1 VNPALGLLSLLGIGG
16 RRAPKPQ
23 PAAPPLGAE
32 FAALLQQARRGDL
45 SSDLPVSISKNA
57 QVKLTPEQLGR
68 VAAATD
74 RAEAQGGTRALV
86 LIDGVALKVDVAA
99 RQVLEQVD
107 LSSGLALTGIDAFV
121 TAPAGPEGGRPD
133 PQAVPLPG
141 ASSAS
146 MNASLLRNLA
156 RPGATAR
163 ESSSAAV
170 AASRP

>member
-16 RRAPKPQ
+16 PKRAPKQQ
-23 PAAPPLGAE
+23 PATQSLGAE
-32 FAALLQQARRGDL
+32 FATLLQQARQGDL

-57 QVKLTPEQLGR
+57 QVKLTPEQLAR

-74 RAEAQGGTRALV
+74 RAQAQGGTRALV

-121 TAPAGPEGGRPD
+121 TAPEVSGRGLPGPESALP
-133 PQAVPLPG
+133 PPG

-146 MNASLLRNLA
+146 MNASLLRSLA
-156 RPGATAR
+156 RP
-163 ESSSAAV
+163 AAN
-170 AASRP
+170 AS